1 MSLLGPART
10 RPRPVDVAPRVG
22 LFGLFGSGN
31 LGNDGS
37 LEAMLA
43 YLRSHHPEAV
53 VDVKCAGPRRVNATY
68 GVEAVPLQWYTRYA
82 GQTSRP
88 TAVALKVLGKVVD
101 VSRALSWARRHDV
114 VVVPGT
120 GILESTL
127 RLRASGTP
135 YDLFLLCAS
144 ARLFGTKVALV
155 SVGANASRRRP
166 IRWLFA
172 SAARLAFYRSY
183 RDQQSRDAMRQLG
196 LNTARDQVYPDLVYS
211 LPAPAG
217 AAGDPRTVGVCVMA
231 YYGAAD
237 DREQPDDIYRRY
249 TEDMKSFVRWLVD
262 HDHQVR
268 LFWGDDI
275 DQAVA
280 QEILDDLAAYRPN
293 APTALAGPARFSSLS
308 DQLREM
314 ALVGT
319 VVATRY
325 HNVLCGLKLGKP
337 TISIGYSAKHDALM
351 ADAGLSEFTQSARA
365 INIGRLKEQFTELE
379 RRAPEIRLALARH
392 TLAKAPALDQH
403 FAVLSALLFG
413 SQGPAD
419 EPELAPSAERQLA

>member
-1 MSLLGPART
+1 MSLSGRART
-10 RPRPVDVAPRVG
+10 RRWPVDLAPRVG

-43 YLRSHHPEAV
+43 YLRTHHPEAI
-53 VDVKCAGPRRVNATY
+53 VDVKCPGPRRVKATY
-68 GVEAVPLQWYTRYA
+68 GVDAVALQWYTTYA
-82 GQTSRP
+82 GRTSGV
-88 TAVALKVLGKVVD
+88 TAVALKVIGKAVD
-101 VSRALSWARRHDV
+101 AFRALSWPATTMLWLC
-114 VVVPGT
+114 PAPASSK
-120 GILESTL
+120 STL

-135 YDLFLLCAS
+135 YNLFLLCAS
-144 ARLFGTKVALV
+144 ARLLGTKVALV
-155 SVGANASRRRP
+155 SVGANASRRRLT
-166 IRWLFA
+166 RWLFA

-196 LNTARDQVYPDLVYS
+196 LDTTGDQVYPDLVFS
-211 LPAPAG
+211 LPAPVG
-217 AAGDPRTVGVCVMA
+217 TDGDPRTVGVCVMA

-237 DREQPDDIYRRY
+237 DRKQPEDIYRRY
-249 TEDMKSFVRWLVD
+249 AEDMKSFVRWLVD
-262 HDHQVR
+262 NDHEVR
-268 LFWGDDI
+268 LFWGDDV

-280 QEILDDLAAYRPN
+280 QEILDDLAAYRPE
-293 APTALAGPARFSSLS
+293 AATTLAGPARFSSLS
-308 DQLREM
+308 EQLREM

-351 ADAGLSEFTQSARA
+351 ADAGLSEFSQSARA
-365 INIGRLKEQFTELE
+365 IDIGRLKEQFTELE
-379 RRAPEIRLALARH
+379 RRAPEIRRALVQH

-403 FAVLSALLFG
+403 FAALSALLFAP
-413 SQGPAD
+413 QGPAHR
-419 EPELAPSAERQLA
+419 PELAPSAGRQLA

>member
-1 MSLLGPART
+1 MSPG
-10 RPRPVDVAPRVG
+10 
-22 LFGLFGSGN
+22 
-31 LGNDGS
+31 
-37 LEAMLA
+37 
-43 YLRSHHPEAV
+43 RS
-53 VDVKCAGPRRVNATY
+53 
-68 GVEAVPLQWYTRYA
+68 
-82 GQTSRP
+82 S
-88 TAVALKVLGKVVD
+88 
-101 VSRALSWARRHDV
+101 ARRHDV

-351 ADAGLSEFTQSARA
+351 ADAGLSEFSQSARA

-419 EPELAPSAERQLA
+419 EPELAPSAERQFV